1 MTKHCFRIL
10 FLALAALPLAQ
21 AGCGDGSVECL
32 GTAVACSNRDAS
44 ECKHGCELRSGCV
57 GDVPVTCDSLT
68 DNPNVCVQT
77 KGCRYVGTCDGAAN
91 CKNLKYDEC
100 GMTEGCMQVRRCIG
114 DDFDC
119 NRLEDS
125 QCELY
130 PQCKLGQQCVGS
142 ATSCGDLDSQNACI
156 EVPGCY
162 AADTKPSVVGRA
174 D

>member
-1 MTKHCFRIL
+1 MTKHCLRIL

-21 AGCGDGSVECL
+21 AGCGDSSIECL
-32 GTAVACSNRDAS
+32 GTAVACSNRDPG

-68 DNPNVCVQT
+68 DEPNICVQT

-91 CKNLKYDEC
+91 CKQLTYAEC

-130 PQCKLGQQCVGS
+130 SQCKLGSQCVGS
-142 ATSCGDLDSQNACI
+142 ATQCNDLDSQSACI
-156 EVPGCY
+156 AVPGCY
-162 AADTKPSVVGRA
+162 PADTKPSVVGSA
-174 D
+174 G